1 MSDYTPSTEDV
12 RARYHLAGVSDTAPQ
27 FLIDRGR
34 KVYYDEFDRW
44 LAAHDREVRASDREA
59 LADRARYEL
68 GTEVSGHTSTYSVRK
83 WLREKAKEN
92 NA

>member
-1 MSDYTPSTEDV
+1 MSTEEDRDDWTPSTEQV
-12 RARYHLAGVSDTAPQ
+12 RAHYVFNQSDQWDPECGEA
-27 FLIDRGR
+27 
-34 KVYYDEFDRW
+34 FDRW

-92 NA
+92 NK